1 MTVSLAGTFGRR
13 YHTRYRRSSL
23 AKMNMN
29 PIGTQCRSLAR
40 LPLLLRLLALVSVM
54 GRIQAGHE
62 IAISQE
68 QMERMGINL
77 VAVETRFPLPPT

>member
-1 MTVSLAGTFGRR
+1 MP
-13 YHTRYRRSSL
+13 L
-23 AKMNMN
+23 AKLNVKT
-29 PIGTQCRSLAR
+29 IGTQCRSLAR
-40 LPLLLRLLALVSVM
+40 LPLLLPLLALLSVM

-68 QMERMGINL
+68 QMERIGINL